1 MPILFKPLSIRS
13 ATLANRAVVAP
24 MCQYAA
30 VNGLAQPWHLMHYG
44 SLMAGGV
51 GMLVIEATGV
61 EPIGRISPACL
72 GLYDDACEAAFAQ
85 LVTTLKTFG
94 DGLICV
100 QLAHAGRK
108 ASTSLKTGTAYL
120 PPAEG
125 GWDLIAPSAIAFS
138 DQWVAPQAASE
149 EDLSRVE
156 SAFADAAI
164 RAQRAGFDAIE
175 VHSAHGYLLN
185 QFLSPLAN
193 QRADHFGGSLENRM
207 RFPLQVLQAVRAVW
221 PQDKPL
227 GFRISAT
234 DWKDGGFTPDEA
246 VVYVKK
252 VRELGYDFVCVS
264 SGGMVPDAK
273 IPGGEPGYQVALAER
288 IKRETGILVRAV
300 GMIANP
306 TQAEEILEKGQAD
319 MIALGRGFLDDPHWV
334 WHAAEA
340 LGVDMPYPFRYARAH
355 PKLWPGARLARGGNS

>member
-1 MPILFKPLSIRS
+1 MARLFTPLSIRS
-13 ATLANRAVVAP
+13 ATLPNRAVVAP

-30 VNGLAQPWHLMHYG
+30 ENGMARPWHLMHYG

-51 GMLVIEATGV
+51 GMLVMEATGV
-61 EPIGRISPACL
+61 EPMGRISPACL
-72 GLYDDACEAAFAQ
+72 CLHNDETEAAFAD
-85 LVTTLKTFG
+85 LVKTIKGFG
-94 DGLICV
+94 DGLVSV

-108 ASTSLKTGTAYL
+108 ASTSLKTGSSYL
-120 PPAEG
+120 PPEEG
-125 GWDLIAPSAIAFS
+125 GWDLIGPSPIAFS
-138 DQWVAPQAASE
+138 DQWVAPKEANEHELDRIAG
-149 EDLSRVE
+149 
-156 SAFADAAI
+156 AFADSAR
-164 RAQRAGFDAIE
+164 RANRAGFDAIE

-193 QRADHFGGSLENRM
+193 QRNDRFGGSLENRM
-207 RFPLQVLQAVRAVW
+207 RFPLDVLRAVRMAW
-221 PQDKPL
+221 PEDKPL

-234 DWKDGGFTPDEA
+234 DWKEGGFTPDEA

-273 IPGGEPGYQVALAER
+273 IPGGEPGYQVEFAER
-288 IKRETGILVRAV
+288 IKKETGILVRAV

-306 TQAEEILEKGQAD
+306 KQAEEILAKGQAD
-319 MIALGRGFLDDPHWV
+319 MIALARGFLDDPHWV

-340 LGVDMPYPFRYARAH
+340 LGIDYPYPFRYARAH
-355 PKLWPGARLARGGNS
+355 PKLWPGAKLARGGNS

>member
-1 MPILFKPLSIRS
+1 MSHLFTPLNIRTK
-13 ATLANRAVVAP
+13 TLPNRAVVAP

-30 VNGLAQPWHLMHYG
+30 EDGLAQPWHLMHYG

-61 EPIGRISPACL
+61 TPQGRISPACL
-72 GLYDDACEAAFAQ
+72 SLHNSETEAAFAE
-85 LVTTLKTFG
+85 LIKTLKTFG
-94 DGLICV
+94 DGLVGV

-108 ASTSLKTGTAYL
+108 ASTSLKTGTTYL
-120 PPAEG
+120 PPADG
-125 GWDLIAPSAIAFS
+125 GWELIGPSPIAFS
-138 DQWVAPQAASE
+138 DQWVAPRQADES
-149 EDLSRVE
+149 DLEKIV
-156 SAFADAAI
+156 SAFAEAAK
-164 RAQRAGFDAIE
+164 RADRAGFDFVE

-193 QRADHFGGSLENRM
+193 QRTDKYGGSLDNRM
-207 RFPLQVLQAVRAVW
+207 RFPLMVLKAVRDVW

-246 VVYVKK
+246 VTYVKRVK
-252 VRELGYDFVCVS
+252 ELGYDFVCVS

-273 IPGGEPGYQVALAER
+273 IPGAEPGYQVAFAER
-288 IKRETGILVRAV
+288 IKKETGILVRAV
-300 GMIANP
+300 GMIAKP
-306 TQAEEILEKGQAD
+306 QQAEEILAQGKAD
-319 MIALGRGFLDDPHWV
+319 MIALARGFLDDPHWV

-340 LGVDMPYPFRYARAH
+340 LGVEMAYPFRYARAH
-355 PKLWPGARLARGGNS
+355 PKLWPGAKLVRG